1 MSEKFK
7 ALSFTAKIQYIWE
20 FYKLRITIVIVALAL
35 AGTLIHGWVT
45 NTEKIIY
52 CLVFN
57 DLNNER
63 IEDRIQQVYSDYS
76 GCDSENVNV
85 DIGFGFKE
93 SKEDGFNRID
103 EGSSIRF
110 LGSQATGEMDVI
122 ITDNDSMLWA
132 ESEHFLSDVKDVL
145 PEEIYEKLEPYF
157 VYAVF
162 KEGTD
167 DEESDGVVYGL
178 DISNTDFYKGYDD
191 NYKDAMIAFPSCS
204 NNVDAAV
211 EFVKCVYGM
220 E

>member
-20 FYKLRITIVIVALAL
+20 FYKLRITVVVVLIALA
-35 AGTLIHGWVT
+35 ATLIHGWVT
-45 NTEKIIY
+45 NTEKTIY

-57 DLNNER
+57 DLNNEKIENR
-63 IEDRIQQVYSDYS
+63 IRQEYSDYS
-76 GCDSENVNV
+76 GCNPDSVSV
-85 DIGFGFKE
+85 DTGFGFKAVE
-93 SKEDGFNRID
+93 EEGFNRID

-110 LGSQATGEMDVI
+110 LGSQSTGEMDVI
-122 ITDNDSMLWA
+122 ITDYDSMLWA
-132 ESEHFLSDVKDVL
+132 EDEGFLSDVKEVL
-145 PEEIYEKLEPYF
+145 PEEMYEKLEPYF

-167 DEESDGVVYGL
+167 EEQSDSVVYGL

-204 NNVDAAV
+204 KNVDAAV
-211 EFVKCVYGM
+211 EFVKCIYEM